1 MIEALSADLEIDF
14 RPFIRYLSTQ
24 GVRHRISEESGK
36 QVLWVATEAEAA
48 TVRQAYARWRQEPEL
63 LDELNRNWET
73 QTAVKPVRSSV
84 ANLLFRQIYYMP
96 ITVSLTVMCL
106 LVAVIS
112 ALGSQVGRVDF
123 LFYPLL
129 NASGLFPLLAD
140 IDSLSDVLR
149 TLTPMLLHFGE
160 IHLVFNLLWLWYFG
174 KQLEPVQPR
183 TLYLILIV
191 LLAFIS
197 NTVQYLV
204 LEYNNFGGMSGVVY
218 GLVAYTWV
226 IHNLMPRSR
235 LMISN
240 SMFAVFVVAMIL
252 MEVFA
257 SSLIATAAHVGG
269 LVAGLVLGVIVVVYY
284 RFALGK
290 HTISR

>member
-63 LDELNRNWET
+63 LDELNRSWET
-73 QTAVKPVRSSV
+73 QAGVNPVRSSV

-96 ITVSLTVMCL
+96 ITVSLTVLCL
-106 LVAVIS
+106 LVAVVS
-112 ALGSQVGRVDF
+112 ALGNQVGRVDF

-183 TLYLILIV
+183 TLYLMLIV

-197 NTVQYLV
+197 NTAQYLV

-235 LMISN
+235 LMINN
-240 SMFAVFVVAMIL
+240 SMFAVFVAAMIL

-269 LVAGLVLGVIVVVYY
+269 LLAGLVLGVIVVAYY

-290 HTISR
+290 YTIGR

>member
-63 LDELNRNWET
+63 LDELNRSWET
-73 QTAVKPVRSSV
+73 QAGVNPVRSSV

-96 ITVSLTVMCL
+96 ITVSLTVLCL
-106 LVAVIS
+106 LVAVVS
-112 ALGSQVGRVDF
+112 ALGNQVGRVDF

-183 TLYLILIV
+183 TLHLMLIV

-197 NTVQYLV
+197 NTAQYLV

-235 LMISN
+235 LMINN
-240 SMFAVFVVAMIL
+240 SMFAVFVAAMIL

-269 LVAGLVLGVIVVVYY
+269 LLAGLVLGVIVVAYY

-290 HTISR
+290 YTIGR